1 MLSRRELIRS
11 AAVAGAGVAGL
22 TNMSAAEA
30 AEIMEGMDAEYEAA
44 LRGPEAKAATMMGV
58 PFERKATVRMGVIG
72 TGGRGTGVMANF
84 LGCEGVEVKAVCDI
98 VASKAENAANRVE
111 KAGQPKPA
119 MYTKNETDFENL
131 CKRDDIDLIFIATP
145 WDWHVPMAV
154 AGMKAGKHVAVE
166 VPAAVTL
173 ADCWKL
179 VDTSEQTRK
188 HCVMLENCCYGQ
200 TEMMILNMVKE
211 GVFGD
216 LTHGEAAYIHDLRS
230 LLFAN
235 GGEGLWRRFPHMKRD
250 GNLYPTHGLGPVA
263 QYMDI
268 HHGDRFDVMVSL
280 SSVEKGLSAWRAKHV
295 PKEDPRWKEKYVC
308 GDMNTSII
316 RTALGR
322 TIMLQHDVI
331 SPRPYSRINLIS
343 GTKGTFE
350 DYPPRIYIEGE
361 TKNHDWESLDRY
373 KEKYDHPLWKNV
385 GELARKLGGHGG
397 MDFIMCYRLIQCM
410 REGIAPDMDCYDAA
424 AWSAPTPLSE
434 MSVAKN
440 GASMKFPDFTRG
452 RWNTPPG

>member
-1 MLSRRELIRS
+1 
-11 AAVAGAGVAGL
+11 
-22 TNMSAAEA
+22 
-30 AEIMEGMDAEYEAA
+30 
-44 LRGPEAKAATMMGV
+44 
-58 PFERKATVRMGVIG
+58 
-72 TGGRGTGVMANF
+72 
-84 LGCEGVEVKAVCDI
+84 
-98 VASKAENAANRVE
+98 
-111 KAGQPKPA
+111 
-119 MYTKNETDFENL
+119 
-131 CKRDDIDLIFIATP
+131 
-145 WDWHVPMAV
+145 
-154 AGMKAGKHVAVE
+154 
-166 VPAAVTL
+166 
-173 ADCWKL
+173 
-179 VDTSEQTRK
+179 
-188 HCVMLENCCYGQ
+188 
-200 TEMMILNMVKE
+200 
-211 GVFGD
+211 
-216 LTHGEAAYIHDLRS
+216 
-230 LLFAN
+230 
-235 GGEGLWRRFPHMKRD
+235 
-250 GNLYPTHGLGPVA
+250 
-263 QYMDI
+263 MDI
-268 HHGDRFDVMVSL
+268 HRGDRFDVMVSL

-343 GTKGTFE
+343 GTRGTFE
-350 DYPPRIYIEGE
+350 DYPARIYIEGE

-397 MDFIMCYRLIQCM
+397 MDFIMCYRLIQCI